1 MLIGLFFL
9 QENGTAPDITGN
21 DNNDN
26 NFFLH
31 VLMFSS
37 GRVITPRKLFHRS
50 AVFRATCQSRQC
62 VTMSNIETGKKAAA
76 FAAVDENIK
85 VFIWMLLFTSNML
98 IHYLNAYRI
107 YVSLYM

>member
-1 MLIGLFFL
+1 M
-9 QENGTAPDITGN
+9 
-21 DNNDN
+21 
-26 NFFLH
+26 
-31 VLMFSS
+31 LMFSS

-85 VFIWMLLFTSNML
+85 VYIWMFLFTVTCS
-98 IHYLNAYRI
+98 YT
-107 YVSLYM
+107 V

>member
-1 MLIGLFFL
+1 MLISLFFIRKWYQYSSGYNWKVL
-9 QENGTAPDITGN
+9 AI
-21 DNNDN
+21 
-26 NFFLH
+26 FFLH

-85 VFIWMLLFTSNML
+85 VFIWMFLFTVTCS
-98 IHYLNAYRI
+98 YT
-107 YVSLYM
+107 V